1 MICSWN
7 EVTKID
13 EDFEKLKTLNTSV
26 LMFFEVV
33 SLADTA
39 TTIFWAFL
47 KFFTPHFS
55 NVNDKFQ
62 LQLFQYQKIPR
73 KSRFLN
79 FKGNRNSDEI
89 SVFDQWQSMERRQI
103 RGGIL
108 TVTVKILNRKIDE
121 KLENPRQIEMAK
133 TLAYENLNRKWQK
146 LPGQACKIP
155 NKTFKRIHFRE
166 KGSMNVKF
174 NHDGNLIVFS
184 EVTSRDGSIL
194 HVLKFPEMH
203 EIFTMLEHSDLIHDI
218 DWWKSKLGTC
228 MLTASSD
235 FTAIVWRLE
244 ESSYTYKILPHP
256 SFVYAAKF
264 LQEEESLSV
273 MKVVTAGRDNI
284 VRIWQSKKIGSEAF
298 ELIQELNHPDST
310 TTNFSFITS
319 ISTRNAETFYTSNSM
334 GEIIEWTKTSKNINN
349 DKKYQ
354 LNRRFQLDE
363 FKQNFITDMEI
374 HPRGNKLFVRLQ
386 DYKNVENCEKIFI
399 VGIPTAT
406 LTQKFQ
412 QPICNHMM
420 KDGGVQG
427 KLKIS
432 PCGSHLF
439 TTNGRDI
446 RHYSITSGSLT
457 SSSST
462 TNNNNSCF
470 LNFRMPT
477 LLNKITCM
485 DYHPKDFYFAF
496 SIYGVNGGIIIMNY
510 EAEGSEKDLFERFKV
525 DSKSRD
531 LFITS
536 TKQLPTSFTEIIRRL
551 DEVFFAAPANGGD
564 EENREQRDMNHDNNN
579 TFTVDERRSR
589 TYSVSQGPATFT
601 IQQPAN
607 NNRTYEIQKNDDKS
621 DDDTTISESLN

>member
-1 MICSWN
+1 MCSWN
-7 EVTKID
+7 EITKID
-13 EDFEKLKTLNTSV
+13 EDFEKLKTIHTSV

-33 SLADTA
+33 NLAQT

-55 NVNDKFQ
+55 NINDKFQ

-79 FKGNRNSDEI
+79 FKGNRNSNEI
-89 SVFDQWQSMERRQI
+89 TVFDQWQSMERRQI
-103 RGGIL
+103 HGGIL

-121 KLENPRQIEMAK
+121 KLENPREIEKAK
-133 TLAYENLNRKWQK
+133 SLAYENLNRKWQK

-155 NKTFKRIHFRE
+155 NKIFKRIFFRE

-174 NHDGNLIVFS
+174 NHEGNLIAFS

-194 HVLKFPEMH
+194 HILKFPEMQ

-218 DWWKSKLGTC
+218 DWWKSKLGTW
-228 MLTASSD
+228 MVTASSD

-310 TTNFSFITS
+310 KFSFITS
-319 ISTRNAETFYTSNSM
+319 ISTRNSEIFYTSHSM
-334 GEIIEWTKTSKNINN
+334 GEIIEWTKNIN

-363 FKQNFITDMEI
+363 FKQNFISDMEI
-374 HPRGNKLFVRLQ
+374 HPRGNKLFVRLL
-386 DYKNVENCEKIFI
+386 DYKNNENCEKIYI

-412 QPICNHMM
+412 QPICNHLE
-420 KDGGVQG
+420 DGVQG
-427 KLKIS
+427 RLKIS
-432 PCGSHLF
+432 PCGSHIF

-457 SSSST
+457 SSS
-462 TNNNNSCF
+462 NNNNCETNF

-477 LLNKITCM
+477 LSNKITCM

-496 SIYGVNGGIIIMNY
+496 SIYGVNGGIVIMNY
-510 EAEGSEKDLFERFKV
+510 EVEGSEKDLFERFKV

-531 LFITS
+531 LFVT

-551 DEVFFAAPANGGD
+551 DEVFFTPA
-564 EENREQRDMNHDNNN
+564 EENNREQREMNEN

-601 IQQPAN
+601 IQPAN
-607 NNRTYEIQKNDDKS
+607 NRNNIMNNTYEIQKNDKS